1 MAGTAQELFPNRTGG
16 VRPRRTRTP
25 SNVPVGR
32 PAARACSATRPSPR
46 LSSTAR
52 PTQIRGHPRTLA
64 ASPSVIAHESQ
75 QTPAAGPRSANG
87 RAREAFSRVP
97 SRRPATRPG
106 LGGRSQGAIPGA
118 IGGRYR
124 TTQGDSPRQFV
135 QLNALQSDARRRT
148 ATLRRCLL
156 SSGSRV
162 RILPGAQGGLHVS
175 AGCLFAFG
183 PCRAAVT
190 AAGQDQGRCIPAF
203 PRTSRAI
210 AYRLSGVCGLAALNL
225 WSMLKQDR
233 IRAGQSQT

>member
-118 IGGRYR
+118 TGGRYQA
-124 TTQGDSPRQFV
+124 TQGDAPRQSV
-135 QLNALQSDARRRT
+135 QLNGLQSDARRRT
-148 ATLRRCLL
+148 ATHRRCLL

-162 RILPGAQGGLHVS
+162 RILPGAPLPGAPLPGAPLQGLSGELLERATPWVRDGSLKHKEDIVDGLENAPEAFS
-175 AGCLFAFG
+175 ACW
-183 PCRAAVT
+183 T
-190 AAGQDQGRCIPAF
+190 A
-203 PRTSRAI
+203 RTSASSSSR
-210 AYRLSGVCGLAALNL
+210 
-225 WSMLKQDR
+225 
-233 IRAGQSQT
+233 